1 MKIKPIEHKYGKPKP
16 VPITFGILKGSKKTH
31 YGEYTWGK
39 YKDYNIEIYDA
50 KKDKMKLQ
58 YVSDHL
64 RRWIKSKLIYFQDGI
79 KKITR
84 SEKR

>member
-1 MKIKPIEHKYGKPKP
+1 MRIKPVEHKYGKPKP
-16 VPITFGILKGSKKTH
+16 YPVSFGILKGYKKTP
-31 YGEYTWGK
+31 YGEFTWGK
-39 YKDYNIEIYDA
+39 YRGYNIEIYDA

-64 RRWIKSKLIYFQDGI
+64 RRWVKSKLIYFQDGI

-84 SEKR
+84 SERR